1 MKVSGYTTLI
11 SIGVTIGAP
20 NFITAGAALAGIFT
34 TPYHIIRHLV
44 FVSKR
49 NKFYLKH
56 NIDRNSKYISE
67 N

>member
-1 MKVSGYTTLI
+1 MKVSGYTTLL
-11 SIGVTIGAP
+11 SIGVTIAAP
-20 NFITAGAALAGIFT
+20 NFLTAGAALAGIFT
-34 TPYHIIRHLV
+34 SPYHIIRHLV

-49 NKFYLKH
+49 NRFYLKH

>member
-1 MKVSGYTTLI
+1 MKVSAYTTLI
-11 SIGVTIGAP
+11 SIGVTIAAP
-20 NFITAGAALAGIFT
+20 NFITFGVAVSGIFT

-44 FVSKR
+44 FVSER
-49 NKFYLKH
+49 NRFYLKH

>member
-34 TPYHIIRHLV
+34 TPYHIIRHIV

-56 NIDRNSKYISE
+56 NINKNSE
-67 N
+67 NMSED